1 MTQPKNLEM
10 TNPPGVALQQITPV
24 VKAVPAVLTS
34 SGAAD
39 NLVLIK
45 SAELD
50 QQLRQFLNAGVRYV
64 EVAVFVEGLLLTF
77 KASIVKRG
85 GRLPLH
91 LHPVG
96 EAGRFLAEL
105 YQRRRAAS
113 GRKHSPVPLLILN
126 VVPLLE
132 KTSGGGGA

>member
-1 MTQPKNLEM
+1 MARPKNLEM
-10 TNPPGVALQQITPV
+10 VNPPGVALQQIALA

-50 QQLRQFLNAGVRYV
+50 LQLRQFLNAGVRYV
-64 EVAVFVEGLLLTF
+64 EVTAFVEGLLLTF

-85 GRLPLH
+85 NRLPLH

-113 GRKHSPVPLLILN
+113 GRKHNPVPLLILN